1 MGMTGM
7 ILTGAFVALGIYD
20 ILAAFRGGVNS
31 TISRAMQTAGFR
43 SPTVLFVLGG
53 PWMLYGHSHGNLIDI
68 GGKTIDVGV
77 DCHNYRP
84 ISRGEVD
91 AIMEMRENVS
101 VDHH

>member
-1 MGMTGM
+1 MGLTGM

-53 PWMLYGHSHGNLIDI
+53 LFGHCFLQLDLHEV
-68 GGKTIDVGV
+68 KTPEDVLFVVTVVAVACTTCGWV
-77 DCHNYRP
+77 AGRR
-84 ISRGEVD
+84 SREP
-91 AIMEMRENVS
+91 
-101 VDHH
+101 